1 MDVHFLPTGSQSE
14 TKPYIMFDYVPL
26 CVPYNCDT
34 STKLIASKK
43 CHNHKSAALIVTFL
57 CRPKVW

>member
-34 STKLIASKK
+34 TKLIASKK